1 MWEMILAGR
10 YMMIPISLASLV
22 GLAVII
28 ERFIVLSQ
36 HRVVV
41 PEIAEAVETLSASED
56 MKVAYAICE
65 RRPGP
70 FANIVRAG
78 LDHADNDWTVI
89 RDVLQEAGR
98 QEATRLTRRLGVLET
113 VAAVSPLLGLLG
125 TVLGMIRTFAVVSAT
140 GLGNPETLSSGISE
154 AMVTTA
160 AGLII
165 GIPAL
170 VAYNWLNG
178 RADRI
183 IFELELYSSKVLDT
197 LAPAADQAHESGPGM
212 NFRAQK
218 RGRGLILNI
227 TSLIDVMFL
236 LVIFFTV
243 TSTFRNQPAI
253 TLVLPR
259 SATAAE
265 TIDTPAILYLS
276 ADGRV
281 FLNDAPVQRTELQV
295 ILERMHAGSGD
306 DRMVLRAD
314 EKASHGDVVDLID
327 TIKQS
332 GFTRVSLS
340 ARAPG
345 GGG

>member
-22 GLAVII
+22 GMAVLI
-28 ERFIVLSQ
+28 ERIFVLRQ
-36 HRVVV
+36 RGIIV
-41 PEIAEAVETLSASED
+41 PEIAEAVMTLSASKD
-56 MKVAYAICE
+56 LSVAYAICD

-70 FANIVRAG
+70 FANLVRAG

-89 RDVLQEAGR
+89 RDVLEETGR

-125 TVLGMIRTFAVVSAT
+125 TVLGMIRVFATISLA

-183 IFELELYSSKVLDT
+183 IFDLEYYSSKVLDT
-197 LAPAADQAHESGPGM
+197 LRRRQIDMNVPGPDKG
-212 NFRAQK
+212 
-218 RGRGLILNI
+218 
-227 TSLIDVMFL
+227 
-236 LVIFFTV
+236 
-243 TSTFRNQPAI
+243 
-253 TLVLPR
+253 
-259 SATAAE
+259 TAA
-265 TIDTPAILYLS
+265 S
-276 ADGRV
+276 
-281 FLNDAPVQRTELQV
+281 
-295 ILERMHAGSGD
+295 
-306 DRMVLRAD
+306 
-314 EKASHGDVVDLID
+314 
-327 TIKQS
+327 
-332 GFTRVSLS
+332 
-340 ARAPG
+340 
-345 GGG
+345 